1 MQFLTK
7 KAAKT
12 ITSIF
17 AVVVFAMGALTAQK
31 KNLSNEIVVLYTN
44 DVHCGIENNIGY
56 AGFAAYKNECLKE
69 TPFVTVVDAGD
80 AIQGE
85 VTGAIDKG
93 ESIVKLMNAVGYDF
107 AVFGNHEFDYGMDR
121 LTQIVKKS
129 KVQYLCCNLKYTGSK
144 KNFLKNTIPFKI
156 VKYDD
161 IKVAYIGISTPYSIK
176 SSTPTFFME
185 KDKYVFD
192 FGTGNDG
199 KDFIERVQ
207 NAIDA
212 AKKDGAD
219 FVIAVAHLG
228 IEDEPGFEVYTSH
241 YLIKNTSGFDAVI
254 DGHSHTVMACE
265 KVLDKN
271 GKEVLLSQTGTKFQ
285 NFGKLVIN
293 KEGKLSTEL
302 ISSFDKKDEKV
313 SLLISEIKV
322 SNEKLLGKVLAKS
335 DAKLDINDEDGI
347 RKIRTRECAIGD
359 LVADAFAFAGKTD
372 IAFVNGGAIRKA
384 LPEGNVTYGDIF
396 SIMPFGNMV
405 CTAEVSGQAILDA
418 LEYAYRN
425 TESVSKKDGK
435 PAGENGGFLQVSGLK
450 FDVNLEIP
458 SCVKTDANG
467 MFLSVAGE
475 RRVKHVQV
483 LCGDLWTDLDC
494 KAVYSVTSS
503 DYLLKSQ
510 GDGNTMFKDSKI
522 TCDSF
527 MFAYETI
534 EKYLTEELKGKVKDK
549 YNDSNN
555 ERINILGTK

>member
-1 MQFLTK
+1 MKYFSGKVSKILTLAVALFAFNVSGI
-7 KAAKT
+7 KA
-12 ITSIF
+12 
-17 AVVVFAMGALTAQK
+17 QD
-31 KNLSNEIVVLYTN
+31 KNLSNDIVILYTN
-44 DVHCGIENNIGY
+44 DVHCAIENNIGY
-56 AGFAAYKNECLKE
+56 AGFKAYKNECLE
-69 TPFVTVVDAGD
+69 QTPFVTTVDAGD

-93 ESIVKLMNAVGYDF
+93 ESMVKLMNAVGYDF

-129 KVQYLCCNLKYTGSK
+129 NAKYLCCNLKYTGSK

-156 VKYDD
+156 VNYDD
-161 IKVAYIGISTPYSIK
+161 IKIAYIGISTPYSIK

-185 KDKYVFD
+185 KDIYVFD
-192 FGTGNDG
+192 FGTANDG

-228 IEDEPGFEVYTSH
+228 IEDEPGFEAYTSVNM
-241 YLIKNTSGFDAVI
+241 IKNTTGLDAVI

-293 KEGKLSTEL
+293 KEKKISTEL
-302 ISSFDKKDEKV
+302 ISVYENKDEKV
-313 SLLISEIKV
+313 VALISDIKV
-322 SNEKLLGKVLAKS
+322 QNEKLLNRVLAKS
-335 DAKLDINDEDGI
+335 DAKLDINNEKGWRQI
-347 RKIRTRECAIGD
+347 RNRECGIGD
-359 LVADAFAFAGKTD
+359 LVADSIAYAGGTD

-384 LPEGNVTYGDIF
+384 LSEGNVTYGDIF
-396 SIMPFGNMV
+396 SIMPFGNTV
-405 CTAEVSGQAILDA
+405 CTAEVSGQTILDA
-418 LEYAYRN
+418 LEFSYRFV
-425 TESVSKKDGK
+425 ESESSDGK
-435 PAGENGGFLQVSGLK
+435 NPIGENGGFFQVSGLRFSVDPK
-450 FDVNLEIP
+450 
-458 SCVKTDANG
+458 VKSSVKLDSNG
-467 MFLSVAGE
+467 MFVSVDGQ
-475 RRVKHVQV
+475 RRVKDVKV
-483 LCGDLWTDLDC
+483 LCGDLWTDIDPN
-494 KAVYSVTSS
+494 AVYSVTST
-503 DYLLKSQ
+503 DYILKSQ
-510 GDGNTMFKDSKI
+510 GDGNTMFKNAKI

-549 YNDSNN
+549 YNDLNN
-555 ERINILGTK
+555 ERINIYETK

>member
-56 AGFAAYKNECLKE
+56 AGFAAYKNEYLKE

-80 AIQGE
+80 AIQGGVE
-85 VTGAIDKG
+85 GAIDKG

-129 KVQYLCCNLKYTGSK
+129 KSQYLCCNLKYTGSK

-185 KDKYVFD
+185 KDKYVYD

-293 KEGKLSTEL
+293 KEKKISSEL
-302 ISSFDKKDEKV
+302 ISVYEKKDEKV
-313 SLLISEIKV
+313 VALISDIKV
-322 SNEKLLGKVLAKS
+322 QNEKLLNRVLAES
-335 DAKLDINDEDGI
+335 DAKLDINNKSGWRQI
-347 RKIRTRECAIGD
+347 RNRECGIGD
-359 LVADAFAFAGKTD
+359 LVADSIAYAGGTD

-384 LPEGNVTYGDIF
+384 LSEGNITYGDIF
-396 SIMPFGNMV
+396 SVMPFGNAV
-405 CTAEVSGQAILDA
+405 CNAEVSGQTILDA
-418 LEYAYRN
+418 LEFSYRFV
-425 TESVSKKDGK
+425 ESESSDGK
-435 PAGENGGFLQVSGLK
+435 NSIGENGGFFQVSGLK
-450 FDVNLEIP
+450 FSVDPE
-458 SCVKTDANG
+458 VKSSVKVDSNG
-467 MFLSVAGE
+467 MFISVTGQ
-475 RRVKHVQV
+475 RRVKDVKV
-483 LCGDLWTDLDC
+483 LCGDLWTDIDPN
-494 KAVYSVTSS
+494 AVYSVTST
-503 DYLLKSQ
+503 DYILKSQ
-510 GDGNTMFKDSKI
+510 GDGNTMFKNAKI